1 LRATE
6 DGAVQEFDLILDQAR
21 LPDRSLAS
29 IALYD
34 GRITAIASDP
44 TLLGPATSRE
54 NLAGAL
60 VIPGLVDGHIHLDKG
75 FIGDRWKPH
84 RPCTA
89 GFDVRERVALEKE
102 LLTTAAPMAQRAAAL
117 IALAAAHGTTH
128 MRSHVD
134 IDAAIGLSHLE
145 TILAVREAHRHLMTI
160 ELVAFPQSGILASPG
175 TAGLLDA
182 AIAAGAGVVGGLDPA
197 SFDGSIDGHLD
208 VVFGLAER
216 RGVKVDIHLHDPG
229 MLGIF
234 ELEQIAARTR
244 ALGLAGRVAVS
255 HAYAL
260 GDVPLDTVRRT
271 AAILADAGVAIMTN
285 APGARAFPPVLELRR
300 AGVLVFSGNDNV
312 RDAWWPYGDADMLAR
327 AMMVGYRSGFHTD
340 DELEIAFELATT
352 SAAAALGIADYGLRP
367 GAAADFVVVAAEHVP
382 EAVVARPPRRAV
394 YKGGR
399 PVARDGSLVT

>member
-1 LRATE
+1 V
-6 DGAVQEFDLILDQAR
+6 VQEFDCIFDGAR

-29 IALYD
+29 IAVRE
-34 GRITAIASDP
+34 GRIAAIAADP
-44 TLLGPATSRE
+44 VALGGAAARE
-54 NLAGAL
+54 DLGGAL

-89 GFDVRERVALEKE
+89 GFDVRERVAFEKE
-102 LLTTAAPMAQRAAAL
+102 LLAAAAPMETRAAAL
-117 IALAAAHGTTH
+117 IALAAAQGTTH

-145 TILAVREAHRHLMTI
+145 TILAVREAHRELMSI

-175 TAGLLDA
+175 TAALLDA

-197 SFDGSIDGHLD
+197 GFDGSIDGHLD

-216 RGVKVDIHLHDPG
+216 RGAKVDIHLHDPG

-260 GDVPLDTVRRT
+260 GDVPLDTLRRT
-271 AAILADAGVAIMTN
+271 AARLAEAGVAIMTN

-300 AGVLVFSGNDNV
+300 AGVLVFSGNDNLPL
-312 RDAWWPYGDADMLAR
+312 RLPYR
-327 AMMVGYRSGFHTD
+327 
-340 DELEIAFELATT
+340 
-352 SAAAALGIADYGLRP
+352 
-367 GAAADFVVVAAEHVP
+367 
-382 EAVVARPPRRAV
+382 
-394 YKGGR
+394 
-399 PVARDGSLVT
+399 

>member
-1 LRATE
+1 VGNGGA
-6 DGAVQEFDLILDQAR
+6 AVQDFDLILDQAR

-29 IALYD
+29 IALRD
-34 GRITAIASDP
+34 GRIAAIVPDP
-44 TLLGPATSRE
+44 ATLGPAASRE

-89 GFDVRERVALEKE
+89 GFDVRERVAFEKE
-102 LLTTAAPMAQRAAAL
+102 LLATAAPMETRAAAL

-134 IDAAIGLSHLE
+134 IDAGIGLRHLE
-145 TILAVREAHRHLMTI
+145 CILAVREAHRDLMTI
-160 ELVAFPQSGILASPG
+160 DLVAFPQSGILASPG
-175 TAGLLDA
+175 TAELLDA

-197 SFDGSIDGHLD
+197 GFDGSIDGHLD

-216 RGVKVDIHLHDPG
+216 HGAKIDIHLHDAG

-234 ELEQIAARTR
+234 ELEQIASRTR
-244 ALGLAGRVAVS
+244 ALGLGGRVVVS

-271 AAILADAGVAIMTN
+271 AAALAEAGVAIMTN
-285 APGARAFPPVLELRR
+285 APGARAFPPVLALRQ
-300 AGVLVFSGNDNV
+300 AGVLVFSGSDNV

-327 AMMVGYRSGFHTD
+327 AMMVGYRSGFNTD
-340 DELEIAFELATT
+340 EELEIAFDLATA
-352 SAAAALGIADYGLRP
+352 SAARALGIADHGLRP

-382 EAVVARPPRRAV
+382 EAVVTHPPRRAV

-399 PVARDGSLVT
+399 LVARDGSLVT